1 MNPTDS
7 PFDGLIARYL
17 AHRFF
22 DVFDPSR
29 GDAHLSFRYRSVAHG
44 LAASFRLAVGIASW
58 LDRPVDRET
67 LKVSI
72 GAAEYFFPSVSDLR
86 DAMPRFLPEGS

>member
-1 MNPTDS
+1 
-7 PFDGLIARYL
+7 L

-44 LAASFRLAVGIASW
+44 VAASFRLVVGIASW
-58 LDRPVDRET
+58 LDRPVDREA
-67 LKVSI
+67 LKVAI
-72 GAAEYFFPSVSDLR
+72 GAAETFFRSVSDVP
-86 DAMPRFLPEGS
+86 DAMPWFLPEES